1 MILIAHQG
9 LDLARLADKQQFT
22 FVDGLSELF
31 NKPSPVSTAS
41 MKPGSAVRTP
51 LPLRSHP
58 DTVPGRAPPLAVTGE
73 RSGAESP
80 RQRDSNVA
88 KKLYF
93 TGHGIAALDAMEKD
107 TISEIERQKS
117 SMTDGDEML
126 LILDQPDF
134 LLAATGANM
143 GIGATEMTEWVTG
156 LQQVRM
162 KTRSHP
168 GYEHELTSPV
178 ACTRHCPD
186 HGC

>member
-1 MILIAHQG
+1 MILTAHQG
-9 LDLARLADKQQFT
+9 LDLARLADKQQFA

-31 NKPSPVSTAS
+31 NKPSAVSTAS
-41 MKPGSAVRTP
+41 MKTGSAVRTP

-58 DTVPGRAPPLAVTGE
+58 GAVPGRAPPSAVTGE
-73 RSGAESP
+73 RPGAEGP
-80 RQRDSNVA
+80 RQRDSGVT
-88 KKLYF
+88 KKLHF

-107 TISEIERQKS
+107 IIFEIERQKS
-117 SMTDGDEML
+117 SMTDDDEML

-134 LLAATGANM
+134 LLAATGASM
-143 GIGATEMTEWVTG
+143 GIGATEMAEWVTG

-162 KTRSHP
+162 KTRSYPRH
-168 GYEHELTSPV
+168 EHELTSPV